1 MGWCVGSI
9 QARNTDGRFFKLIDG
24 EREKTNFIVY
34 YEIDDEEVKTVLRAV
49 DHGGD
54 EDGAWVLLEAVE
66 PAAAPVEPVAAA
78 AGDV

>member
-1 MGWCVGSI
+1 M
-9 QARNTDGRFFKLIDG
+9 
-24 EREKTNFIVY
+24 
-34 YEIDDEEVKTVLRAV
+34 LRAV